1 MSEALYL
8 ELYRKMVLIRMFEEQ
23 ARDLFMKNMMRG
35 ATHMYIGEEAIA
47 VGVCA
52 ALNQGDTITST
63 HRGHGHCLAKGGD
76 PKRMMAELLGRATGY
91 CKGKGG
97 SMHIADLD
105 LGILGANGIV
115 GGGVGIAAGAAFAAL
130 YRNDGKVSVCF
141 FGDGALN
148 QGNFLETANM
158 AGLWKLPLIYVCERN
173 RFAEF
178 SYTDRYFSDPDLT
191 KRSEPFGFPA
201 IEVDGNDV
209 LAVHQV
215 AQEAVARARRGEGPT
230 LIVADTYRIMGH
242 TIGDPLTYRLKGEVE
257 EWQDPSRD
265 PILRFKN
272 YLLGHQ
278 LVGGDQLET
287 IDAEIRQGIDE
298 AVQFAL
304 ASPDPEVQTLW
315 DDVYVM
321 EDKGL

>member
-1 MSEALYL
+1 MSEVLYL
-8 ELYRKMVLIRMFEEQ
+8 EMYRKMVLIRKFEEQ

-52 ALNQGDTITST
+52 ALNKGDTITST

-115 GGGVGIAAGAAFAAL
+115 GGGVGIATGAAFAAL
-130 YRNDGKVSVCF
+130 YRSDGKVSVCF

-148 QGNFLETANM
+148 QGNFFETANM

-178 SYTDRYFSDPDLT
+178 SYTDQYFADQDLT
-191 KRSEPFGFPA
+191 KRAIPFGFPG

-209 LAVHQV
+209 LAVYQA
-215 AQEAVARARRGEGPT
+215 AQDATARARRGEGPT

-242 TIGDPLTYRLKGEVE
+242 TIGDPLTYRIKGEVE
-257 EWQDPSRD
+257 GWQDPAHD
-265 PILRFKN
+265 PILRFKG
-272 YLLGHQ
+272 YLLEHQ
-278 LVGGDQLET
+278 LVEAGRLEA
-287 IDAEIRQGIDE
+287 IEAEAHQDIAS
-298 AVQFAL
+298 AVEFAL
-304 ASPDPEVQTLW
+304 ASPEPDVQTLW
-315 DDVYVM
+315 DDVYGK
-321 EDKGL
+321 EYEEL